1 MALLEPGGGMIMTRM
16 KPGGKS
22 SARLWR
28 TVAALWLTGL
38 VAQGCRGETESTT
51 EQAATTLP
59 TENIINASFGCIS
72 DRTPVDRFFVGN
84 LNGDVEATVAVSE
97 V

>member
-22 SARLWR
+22 SARLLR

-38 VAQGCRGETESTT
+38 AAQGCRGETESTT

-59 TENIINASFGCIS
+59 TENIINARFDCIS
-72 DRTPVDRFFVGN
+72 DLTPVDRFFVGN
-84 LNGDVEATVAVSE
+84 LNSDFEATVAALE